1 MREPTFWI
9 LTALAGGTHHG
20 YALLE
25 SVEQLSAGAVH
36 LKVPTLY
43 AALDRLLKEGHIEL
57 DREEVVD
64 GRTRRYFSLT
74 DSGAASLQAEV
85 DRMERSAA
93 RARRQL
99 KTSIAS
105 RLA

>member
-9 LTALAGGTHHG
+9 LTSLAGGVQHG
-20 YALLE
+20 YAVLE
-25 SVEQLSAGAVH
+25 SVERLSSGAVH

-43 AALDRLLKEGHIEL
+43 AALDRLLKEGLIEF

-64 GRTRRYFSLT
+64 GRTRRYFGLSNE
-74 DSGAASLQAEV
+74 GAARLRREV

-93 RARRQL
+93 RARQQL
-99 KTSIAS
+99 IRTPIAPP
-105 RLA
+105 A